1 MSAIISL
8 DTVYSVYKL
17 LETEVRH
24 LELPRLKDAYL
35 DELIVPFQYYESDV
49 KRLAELKQ
57 SQVDFDARQ
66 LKAKQL
72 FEEAQEQEKQKFFVN
87 LKAECQQA
95 STASREIRNEE
106 LSRQCATK
114 LDKWKNGALVEL
126 QYTAGTDLPLE
137 IWEVILKQLCSDL
150 ELEGVRGASVVARDI
165 INASMACKELYA
177 AALPALHHLGT
188 CCPSVLA
195 GDDKTWDRLASSPC
209 SITRQDIW
217 FSSMAEVR
225 QSGYYSHEVKLVQL
239 MRYLGLRRPSRAPA
253 SLLRAVLS
261 EKIEP
266 DDSEFSRLCQAS
278 ELITLQTDKAL
289 TSFNFR
295 LSCMQLG
302 CGTSE
307 HLLEAGIITADD
319 LQALRRA
326 ELQIAEAQRAQEAE
340 KAEEE
345 EEEKRKQQQWQ
356 QWQRQ
361 RKPGD
366 IPFWLFKIR
375 PQKKLEDNT
384 HKLVKARDVAQERQQ
399 RLITESLE
407 KWEGADQRR
416 EDQELNSWS
425 YIYR

>member
-17 LETEVRH
+17 LEKEVRH
-24 LELPRLKDAYL
+24 LELPRLKEAYL
-35 DELIVPFQYYESDV
+35 DVLIVPFQYYESDV

-72 FEEAQEQEKQKFFVN
+72 FEEAQEQEEQKFFVN

-95 STASREIRNEE
+95 SAASEKIRSEE
-106 LSRQCATK
+106 LSRQCATVI
-114 LDKWKNGALVEL
+114 DKWNEGALVEL
-126 QYTAGTDLPLE
+126 PYTAGTDLPLE
-137 IWEVILKQLCSDL
+137 IWEIILKKLCSDL

-209 SITRQDIW
+209 SITRPDIYL
-217 FSSMAEVR
+217 SSMAEVKC
-225 QSGYYSHEVKLVQL
+225 GYHSHEIKLVQL

-261 EKIEP
+261 EKIKP
-266 DDSEFSRLCQAS
+266 DDSDFSRLCQAS

-356 QWQRQ
+356 QQ

-407 KWEGADQRR
+407 TWEGADQRR
-416 EDQELNSWS
+416 EDQELNRWS